1 MKINLKIIVFINL
14 IFLIYT
20 NQLSKERNLQSYS
33 CSEFNNC
40 FNCSVCGEYLVT
52 WCKCKWNS
60 YSCVESNNNYYNSN
74 FRSSYENCIDSES
87 KEIQKKYCGEII
99 EDTKNKT
106 IYLSLPEVDGY
117 YGQLNLF
124 CKYNYKSTFKKD
136 AVFKFDFERNDES
149 YYDFDQIQLQFTIV
163 YNEDLND
170 FSKKIDSYYYSTSAE
185 NLKEFIIEIECRTM
199 YTKSPFIVN
208 ISYTKGSSK
217 IGLILA
223 IIAIIIICIGCSI
236 IVYCFSKKISEN
248 ARIRH
253 NQILEAR
260 LQRQM
265 ILNYNEINNEENE
278 RIRNKKIIEN
288 KLKDPNLLGEKICE
302 KEHEKYGTNCTICLE
317 ELKIGVSKVSVTP
330 CQHVFHYKCLFN
342 WLMKKDSTF
351 KCPVCNFNLLDS
363 KIENEKFI
371 IKDPENIRINRR
383 NNQGNNNNTE
393 REVSNQDNNIL
404 GINNNQMR
412 INNQNRNQ
420 MNNNNNV
427 AREISNQDNNN
438 LRVNNN
444 QIRNQTNNQDV

>member
-1 MKINLKIIVFINL
+1 
-14 IFLIYT
+14 
-20 NQLSKERNLQSYS
+20 
-33 CSEFNNC
+33 
-40 FNCSVCGEYLVT
+40 
-52 WCKCKWNS
+52 
-60 YSCVESNNNYYNSN
+60 
-74 FRSSYENCIDSES
+74 
-87 KEIQKKYCGEII
+87 
-99 EDTKNKT
+99 
-106 IYLSLPEVDGY
+106 
-117 YGQLNLF
+117 
-124 CKYNYKSTFKKD
+124 
-136 AVFKFDFERNDES
+136 
-149 YYDFDQIQLQFTIV
+149 
-163 YNEDLND
+163 
-170 FSKKIDSYYYSTSAE
+170 
-185 NLKEFIIEIECRTM
+185 
-199 YTKSPFIVN
+199 
-208 ISYTKGSSK
+208 
-217 IGLILA
+217 
-223 IIAIIIICIGCSI
+223 
-236 IVYCFSKKISEN
+236 
-248 ARIRH
+248 
-253 NQILEAR
+253 
-260 LQRQM
+260 M

-371 IKDPENIRINRR
+371 IRINRR
-383 NNQGNNNNTE
+383 NKQGNNNNTE